1 MTEGTGHVIDPAG
14 DARRALQEAVTT
26 HGPAA
31 LSDAT
36 VMDNLC
42 RTQLTALPGECILI
56 VSAARADVP
65 ALLRDNI
72 PQLGTYGAI
81 QSVATTLANAHDLDN
96 AASLWVVRE
105 FARALGLVAPGG
117 TQSIPRPVL
126 DGPGTGATGGTG
138 VPAGSG
144 GGTGVPGGSEVPAA
158 SGVPGGPGGP
168 EYTPGMAGGPYQ
180 GMAGAP
186 YPGMAGGPPGTA
198 GGPQPAMAGGP
209 QPAMAGGPQ
218 PAMAGGPQPGMM
230 GGPPGMAGPGAQAP
244 RGSSGSKLLTRN
256 TVGIAAAIALVAGY
270 LGVAAVAHLS
280 PFPAKTVSAT
290 SSQSQSPST
299 GPSTS
304 PGTSPG
310 TSPAESPDASP
321 TSDYDVLLSKIP
333 QSIRSQSSCPNAGTQ
348 FGAIAVSQCN
358 RLNLAAGTI
367 QYYLYPSAAALTRGV
382 SQFLSS
388 VHFRKQRECTSGS
401 DFTDFLVEC
410 QSDFH
415 NQTPFMTGIIA
426 EYVSKDNAPLIVT
439 TDKQQNVMA
448 ILVGTNAGDLLAY
461 WKQLEWIKD

>member
-1 MTEGTGHVIDPAG
+1 VTEGTGHVIDPAG

-26 HGPAA
+26 HGPGA

-81 QSVATTLANAHDLDN
+81 QSVATTLAGAHDLDN

-117 TQSIPRPVL
+117 TQSIPRPVP

-138 VPAGSG
+138 TPAGST
-144 GGTGVPGGSEVPAA
+144 GGTGVPGASQVPAG

-168 EYTPGMAGGPYQ
+168 EYTPGMAG
-180 GMAGAP
+180 AP
-186 YPGMAGGPPGTA
+186 YPGMAGGPPG
-198 GGPQPAMAGGP
+198 MAG
-209 QPAMAGGPQ
+209 AGAP
-218 PAMAGGPQPGMM
+218 
-230 GGPPGMAGPGAQAP
+230 AP
-244 RGSSGSKLLTRN
+244 RGSSGPKLLNRN

-280 PFPAKTVSAT
+280 PFPAKKVSPT
-290 SSQSQSPST
+290 SSQSQSQSPST

-304 PGTSPG
+304 PGTSPA
-310 TSPAESPDASP
+310 TSPAGSPAASP

-358 RLNLAAGTI
+358 RLNVAAGTI
-367 QYYLYPSAAALTRGV
+367 QYYLYPSSAALTSGV
-382 SQFLSS
+382 SQLLSS
-388 VHFRKQRECTSGS
+388 AHFRKQRECTSGS

-426 EYVSKDNAPLIVT
+426 EYISKDNAPLIVT

>member
-1 MTEGTGHVIDPAG
+1 VTEGTGHVIDPAG
-14 DARRALQEAVTT
+14 DARRALQEALTT
-26 HGPAA
+26 HGPTA

-81 QSVATTLANAHDLDN
+81 QAVATTLADAHDLDY

-117 TQSIPRPVL
+117 TQSIPRPVP
-126 DGPGTGATGGTG
+126 DGPGAGATGRTG
-138 VPAGSG
+138 APAGSG
-144 GGTGVPGGSEVPAA
+144 GGTGVPGGSEVPAG

-168 EYTPGMAGGPYQ
+168 EYTPGMAG
-180 GMAGAP
+180 AP
-186 YPGMAGGPPGTA
+186 YPGMAGGPPG
-198 GGPQPAMAGGP
+198 MAG
-209 QPAMAGGPQ
+209 AGAP
-218 PAMAGGPQPGMM
+218 
-230 GGPPGMAGPGAQAP
+230 AP
-244 RGSSGSKLLTRN
+244 RGSSGPKLLNRN

-280 PFPAKTVSAT
+280 PFPAKKVNAT
-290 SSQSQSPST
+290 SSQSQSQSPST

-304 PGTSPG
+304 PGTSPA
-310 TSPAESPDASP
+310 TSPAGSPDASP

-333 QSIRSQSSCPNAGTQ
+333 QSIRSQSSCPNAGTE

-358 RLNLAAGTI
+358 RLNVAAGTI
-367 QYYLYPSAAALTRGV
+367 QYYLYPSSAALTSGV
-382 SQFLSS
+382 SQLLSS
-388 VHFRKQRECTSGS
+388 AHFRKQRECTSGS

-410 QSDFH
+410 RSDFH
-415 NQTPFMTGIIA
+415 NQTPFMTGTIA
-426 EYVSKDNAPLIVT
+426 EYISKDNAPLIVT